1 MPLADRRPVR
11 RRLSALVALTAA
23 LGLAGCNTGGGGPV
37 PSFFG
42 GDKSVTTTPPPETP
56 PVIGQGSVKVA
67 MVLPTSAGGQSSQL
81 AQQLKNAA
89 DLALQDFPGSNIQ
102 IVVKDDGGTTEG
114 GQAAASQAVGEGASL
129 IIGPLNAVAAR
140 GVAGPARQAGV
151 PVVTFTTDTSVA
163 SRGVY
168 LIGFL
173 PSTDVERI
181 VSFAASQ
188 NRRSFAALVPDDAY
202 GSVTEAAFRQAAAQS
217 NVRVMTIERYKDQA
231 EMQTK
236 ALAIARLGGQIDAVF
251 VPDVAQNAAMAIQAM
266 TSAGLDPKKV
276 RFLGTGRWNDPA
288 ALASPALVGSWYP
301 AADPSKVDGFK
312 GRYRQVYGAEP
323 SPLAILGYEA
333 VFLAAGLVRNA
344 GPSPFREEI
353 LLSRNGF
360 LGATGVFRFRPD
372 GVSERG
378 LAVFEIGPGGPK
390 VVGPAEK
397 SFGNA
402 T

>member
-11 RRLSALVALTAA
+11 KRLSALVALTAA
-23 LGLAGCNTGGGGPV
+23 IGLAGCNTGGGGPV

-42 GDKSVTTTPPPETP
+42 GDKSVTTTPPADAP
-56 PVIGQGSVKVA
+56 PVIGQGSVKIA

-288 ALASPALVGSWYP
+288 ALASPALAGSWYP

-378 LAVFEIGPGGPK
+378 LAVFEIAPGGPR

-397 SFGNA
+397 SFGSA